1 MDIYQ
6 SAPLNTV
13 DDCNLQ
19 TNAVLYKTSVVII
32 R

>member
-13 DDCNLQ
+13 DDSNLQ
-19 TNAVLYKTSVVII
+19 TKSVLYKTAAVII

>member
-13 DDCNLQ
+13 DDFNLQ
-19 TNAVLYKTSVVII
+19 TNTVLYKTAVVVTC
-32 R
+32 